1 MSEALERVIAK
12 SEIYDLS
19 CKYMR
24 GLDRLDIGII
34 TDRNSMTNRNRVSI

>member
-24 GLDRLDIGII
+24 GLDLSLIHI
-34 TDRNSMTNRNRVSI
+34 

>member
-24 GLDRLDIGII
+24 GIDRLDIELLKYVFHDGAW
-34 TDRNSMTNRNRVSI
+34 